1 MPESPD
7 FDPYLKW
14 LGIRDSTRPVNH
26 YRLLGLDLY
35 ESDPDV
41 ISMAADRQMAHIRTY
56 QNGPNGDISQ
66 QILSELARARRCLL
80 MAEKKATYD
89 QQLKSVLNPD
99 RVPPTALPLA
109 TPINQQPSTQ
119 SPVNHRLP
127 PNHSIPVVS
136 ATHPPA
142 NFQPG
147 DSVQPPPI
155 PVISP
160 TVSSSRNQRPS
171 RKQAVGR
178 QSNFG
183 IRGDGDAR
191 KKIRRRERKQLV
203 WTLVSWVSGG
213 VAAVG
218 VAAYLIGAG
227 FVPSPFQAKE
237 DDTPEVVLPDAE
249 GGGFAK
255 SKNGPA
261 RSKPKDLTK
270 KNRTNDKANQVVWS
284 ESEIKAYPKP
294 DEKTIALVNKIDRA
308 VKRGKTIRFEPSR
321 IEGGDRE
328 TVVVPKP
335 ARLVIGFA
343 YTTHQDGKI
352 RNVQPVLID
361 KRLAYVA
368 GKMGDDP
375 RAKYVV
381 AKPGY
386 ALGAVKL
393 SSLNPM
399 NCFRITFMKI
409 AEDGLDPNDSY
420 LSRVHGL
427 NIGQLKSVSNKAG
440 LPIVGV
446 YSRSKDKSGI
456 ATLGLVGVDF
466 SVARG
471 FDSQPINRDRYK
483 PKSDLRFG
491 SSKNKPD
498 AKPLFPPRKKPTPEV
513 AIGEKRERGKSGFGI
528 AKNAA
533 NRPAW
538 FGEAFGIDDADAA
551 PEKKAK
557 LPIPAKRERD
567 RAAKTMKGDYTQAV
581 SAAFASGRVRD
592 VARLGERMI
601 NDSQSENMRVVAKYV
616 LLEQARE
623 LTMMVGEVETA
634 IKIVREMDRQ
644 FDVDFWDV
652 AYSTLHDGAR
662 NINKVPRD
670 RIDLQVKFR
679 QTMRGLI
686 DEAIEKRLY
695 NEAGRLATYAVVLA
709 ARHNDPNLAATRRF
723 GKDIDELRSIS
734 DEAQR
739 LAPKFKK
746 SPGDPTANEA
756 FGKYF
761 FVVEDDLDFALKH
774 WEKAKDKLMVKIAKA
789 EIQID
794 QAGQADGKKIVAL
807 GDLWRLLGKS
817 NKSMFQ
823 RKALERAVETYNRA
837 SFKLDQT
844 GRADV
849 EDKKAA
855 IKRLLRN

>member
-56 QNGPNGDISQ
+56 QNGPNGDLSQ

-89 QQLKSVLNPD
+89 QQLKSALNPD
-99 RVPPTALPLA
+99 RVPPGPLPLA
-109 TPINQQPSTQ
+109 TPVNQPPAQG
-119 SPVNHRLP
+119 PVNHRFP
-127 PNHSIPVVS
+127 PNHSVPVVH

-147 DSVQPPPI
+147 DSIEPPTI

-178 QSNFG
+178 QSNIG
-183 IRGDGDAR
+183 IRADDNAR
-191 KKIRRRERKQLV
+191 KKIQRRERKQLV

-227 FVPSPFQAKE
+227 FVPSPFQARVN
-237 DDTPEVVLPDAE
+237 DSPETIAPDA
-249 GGGFAK
+249 GDSGSSFGK
-255 SKNGPA
+255 SKNSPA

-270 KNRTNDKANQVVWS
+270 KNRTNDKANQVVWN

-294 DEKTIALVNKIDRA
+294 GEKTVALVNKIDRA
-308 VKRGKTIRFEPSR
+308 VKRGKTIRFEPSL

-352 RNVQPVLID
+352 RDVQPVLLD

-368 GKMGDDP
+368 GRMGNDP
-375 RAKYVV
+375 SAKYVV

-386 ALGAVKL
+386 AVGAVKL
-393 SSLNPM
+393 SRLNPM

-420 LSRVHGL
+420 LSLVHGL
-427 NIGQLKSVSNKAG
+427 NSGPLKSVSNESG

-446 YSRSKDKSGI
+446 YSRSKGKTGI

-471 FDSQPINRDRYK
+471 FDSRPINRDRYK

-491 SSKNKPD
+491 SAKNKPD
-498 AKPLFPPRKKPTPEV
+498 AKKPLFPPRKKSTAEV
-513 AIGEKRERGKSGFGI
+513 AKKERGKSGFGI
-528 AKNAA
+528 AKNAM

-538 FGEAFGIDDADAA
+538 FGEAFGNDVADAA

-557 LPIPAKRERD
+557 LPVPGKRERD
-567 RAAKTMKGDYTQAV
+567 RAAKAMKGDYTQAV

-592 VARLGERMI
+592 VAILGERMI
-601 NDSQSENMRVVAKYV
+601 NDSQSENMRVVAKYA

-634 IKIVREMDRQ
+634 IKIVREMDTQ

-652 AYSTLHDGAR
+652 AYTTLHDGAR

-670 RIDLQVKFR
+670 RIALQVKFR

-709 ARHNDPNLAATRRF
+709 ARHNDPNLAATRRL
-723 GKDIDELRSIS
+723 GKDIDELRLIS
-734 DEAQR
+734 TEAQR
-739 LAPKFKK
+739 LAQKFKE
-746 SPGDPTANEA
+746 SPDDPGANEA
-756 FGKYF
+756 FGKYL
-761 FVVEDDLDFALKH
+761 FVVEDDFDSALKH
-774 WEKAKDKLMVKIAKA
+774 WEKAEDELMVKIAKT
-789 EIQID
+789 ETQID
-794 QAGQADGKKIVAL
+794 QAARADAKKLVAL

-823 RKALERAVETYNRA
+823 RKALERAVDIYNRA

-844 GRADV
+844 DQADA